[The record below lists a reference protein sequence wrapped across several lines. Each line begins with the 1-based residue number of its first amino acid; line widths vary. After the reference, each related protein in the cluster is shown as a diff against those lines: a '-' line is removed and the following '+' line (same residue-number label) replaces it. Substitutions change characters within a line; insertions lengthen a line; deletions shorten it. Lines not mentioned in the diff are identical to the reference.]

1 MKKEIKIGLVV
12 MVGFAILIW
21 GVNFLKGRNIFS
33 FGDEYYGVYG
43 RLDGL
48 AKASPVAFR
57 GFKIGSVQNIEFH
70 PTLPNKFVVTFS
82 LDTELELPKDTRAQI
97 YSLDL
102 MGSKGVQFIPG
113 KETVYLAAG
122 DTMVTSV
129 MGDLKDQVSMEVLP
143 LKDKAERLI
152 VKLDSVLTN
161 VGRVF
166 SEDNQSNLSASIENF
181 NRSMRNFERLSSNL
195 ARKVDDDGDVTMMVK
210 RMDSVM
216 MMVAAQRPY
225 IDTTFRNLAGFSSQ
239 LEQAQFDEVLGSLKS
254 TLENTTLL
262 LNNLN
267 EGNGSLGLLL
277 SDKELYYSLTEASA
291 SLNHLLID
299 VRHNPDRYVNF
310 SAVNLGKKVYVTD
323 GAYGVKGVF
332 YQVELIQSP
341 KPLNM
346 DSVLIKDKYKVFE
359 DYREG
364 DYVYSIGQARNY
376 DEILKIHE
384 EVKADYENS
393 RVVAFENGE
402 VISIK
407 KALRK
412 TK

>member
-1 MKKEIKIGLVV
+1 MKKEIRIGLVV

-33 FGDEYYGVYG
+33 FGDEYYGVYS

-48 AKASPVAFR
+48 AKASPVAMR
-57 GFKIGSVQNIEFH
+57 GFKIGSVRNIEFH

-82 LDTELELPKDTRAQI
+82 LDTKIHLPKDTRAQI

-113 KETVYLAAG
+113 EEEGYLTPG

-166 SEDNQSNLSASIENF
+166 SEDNQSNLATSIESF

-195 ARKVDDDGDVTMMVK
+195 ASKVDDDGDVSVMVK

-225 IDTTFRNLAGFSSQ
+225 IDTTFRNLAGFTSQ
-239 LEQAQFDEVLGSLKS
+239 LEQAQLDEVLGSLRN
-254 TLENTTLL
+254 TLQNTTTLL
-262 LNNLN
+262 DNLN
-267 EGNGSLGLLL
+267 EGDGSLGLLL

-291 SLNHLLID
+291 SLNRLLID

-323 GAYGVKGVF
+323 GAYGIKGIF

-346 DSVLIKDKYKVFE
+346 DSVLIKDRYKVFE
-359 DYREG
+359 DYYEG
-364 DYVYSIGQARNY
+364 DYVYSIGQARSY

-393 RVVAFENGE
+393 RIVAFENGK
-402 VISIK
+402 VISVK
-407 KALRK
+407 KARRK